1 MALIEDARVV
11 ARMLRHLALPTGE
24 LALRAARAP
33 PPPVEDDTC
42 QWGAAA
48 DMTF

>member
-1 MALIEDARVV
+1 MALIEDARAV

-24 LALRAARAP
+24 PDLRAARA

-42 QWGAAA
+42 QWGAA